1 MYVCGDLVVGGC
13 PRHHSYRATHPPARA
28 VRDNSQTTRAQSQAF
43 AGQPAALRSEMIGR
57 RGGAVVRPTGR
68 ESQGWPMVGLRRGRD
83 PSGLGLRPFWPI
95 GPSWGLHRSLR
106 AGRGL
111 SIARAAAERAG
122 GPCCRGGTSSSL
134 VAVRQQLIVTS
145 TTLLVTLP
153 PLPSNTSSIGMHL
166 LAPSP
171 HPPSQTAP
179 VAIDPTLPV
188 TAA

>member
-28 VRDNSQTTRAQSQAF
+28 VRDNSQTTRSISLRI
-43 AGQPAALRSEMIGR
+43 AGQKPAAEMIGR
-57 RGGAVVRPTGR
+57 RRRCGAPDRGR
-68 ESQGWPMVGLRRGRD
+68 ESQGWPLVGLRRGRD

-171 HPPSQTAP
+171 HPPSQAAP